1 MILLIM
7 LRTLSHNKKLFVTF
21 VVNDVGISSAH
32 PTMPS
37 IDGDVVIVVMLSRRV
52 ESQGTASV
60 TPIKEVR

>member
-1 MILLIM
+1 MILLIL

-37 IDGDVVIVVMLSRRV
+37 IDGDVVMVMLSRRV
-52 ESQGTASV
+52 ESQGAASV